1 MPSLVF
7 FSPGWYNPLIKTK
20 GVRSMKR
27 CLVLSDSF
35 KGTLSSPDICRI
47 ARSLHIPGWH
57 IDALPVADGGEG
69 TTDCFL
75 DACGGQRIAL
85 SVSGPF
91 GGTIDGF
98 YGLLPDGTAV
108 VECAAAAGLHQAEG
122 RPDPEAA
129 TTYGVGQLLAHAL
142 DHGAKR
148 LILGLGGSCTN
159 DARAGAAAALGTKF
173 YNEKGE
179 SFVPTGD
186 TLEQIVSY
194 DTAETERLLSGCTV
208 TAMCDIDNPMYG
220 AQGAAAIFAPQK
232 GADKEM
238 VALLDRN
245 LVHLGNLMQQ
255 KTGADIANMPGAGA
269 AGAFGAGI
277 VAFLGGKLQ
286 SGIETVLE
294 CVRFDEL
301 LAGADMVFT
310 GEGQMDSQSL
320 HGKAV
325 IGIAGRAAKKHVPVT
340 VIVGSVGDGA
350 EGGYEM
356 GVSALFSINRRAE
369 SFDISRGKTRQ
380 NFEATM
386 DAIVRLLA
394 LKA

>member
-85 SVSGPF
+85 PVSGPF

-108 VECAAAAGLHQAEG
+108 VECAAAAGLHQTEG

-142 DHGAKR
+142 DRGAKR

-159 DARAGAAAALGTKF
+159 DGGCGAAAALGVRF
-173 YNEKGE
+173 YDRQGRG
-179 SFVPTGD
+179 FVPTGG
-186 TLEQIVSY
+186 TLADI
-194 DTAETERLLSGCTV
+194 ETIDLSGRHPGLRPGVLTV
-208 TAMCDIDNPMYG
+208 MCDIDNPLYG
-220 AQGAAAIFAPQK
+220 ETGAAYIFAPQK
-232 GADKEM
+232 GANDAC
-238 VALLDRN
+238 VQRLDAGLR
-245 LVHLGNLMQQ
+245 HLAAVLHAQL
-255 KTGADIANMPGAGA
+255 GAEVDTLPGGGA
-269 AGAFGAGI
+269 AGGFGAGCAALLCGALRSGI
-277 VAFLGGKLQ
+277 TTVLDTVDFDRRAVGCDLVVTGEGSFDAQSLGGKAI
-286 SGIETVLE
+286 SGVAGRCQKLR
-294 CVRFDEL
+294 VPAAV
-301 LAGADMVFT
+301 LAGRVALTPEQWAPLD
-310 GEGQMDSQSL
+310 L
-320 HGKAV
+320 RAV
-325 IGIAGRAAKKHVPVT
+325 R
-340 VIVGSVGDGA
+340 
-350 EGGYEM
+350 
-356 GVSALFSINRRAE
+356 SINPAGATFEDARANAAAYYRTALE
-369 SFDISRGKTRQ
+369 T
-380 NFEATM
+380 
-386 DAIVRLLA
+386 LL
-394 LKA
+394 KEWK

>member
-85 SVSGPF
+85 PVSGPF

-108 VECAAAAGLHQAEG
+108 VECAAAAGLHQTEG

-159 DARAGAAAALGTKF
+159 DGGCGAAAALGVRF
-173 YNEKGE
+173 YDRQGRG
-179 SFVPTGD
+179 FVPTGG
-186 TLEQIVSY
+186 TLADIEAI
-194 DTAETERLLSGCTV
+194 DLSGRHPGLRPGVLTV
-208 TAMCDIDNPMYG
+208 MCDIDNPLYG
-220 AQGAAAIFAPQK
+220 ETGAAYIFAPQK
-232 GADKEM
+232 GANDAC
-238 VALLDRN
+238 VQRLDAGLR
-245 LVHLGNLMQQ
+245 HLAAVLHAQL
-255 KTGADIANMPGAGA
+255 GAEVDTLPGGGA
-269 AGAFGAGI
+269 AGGFGAGCAALLCGALRSGI
-277 VAFLGGKLQ
+277 TTVLDTVDFDRRAVGCELVVTGEGSFDAQSLGGKAI
-286 SGIETVLE
+286 SGVAGRCQKLR
-294 CVRFDEL
+294 VPAAV
-301 LAGADMVFT
+301 LAGRVALTPEQWAPLDLRAVRGINPT
-310 GEGQMDSQSL
+310 GATLED
-320 HGKAV
+320 ARV
-325 IGIAGRAAKKHVPVT
+325 NAAAYYRT
-340 VIVGSVGDGA
+340 
-350 EGGYEM
+350 
-356 GVSALFSINRRAE
+356 ALE
-369 SFDISRGKTRQ
+369 T
-380 NFEATM
+380 
-386 DAIVRLLA
+386 LL
-394 LKA
+394 KEWK

>member
-85 SVSGPF
+85 PVSGPF

-159 DARAGAAAALGTKF
+159 DGGCGAAAALGVRF
-173 YNEKGE
+173 YDRQGRG
-179 SFVPTGD
+179 FVPTGG
-186 TLEQIVSY
+186 TLADIEAI
-194 DTAETERLLSGCTV
+194 DLSGRHPGLRPGVLTV
-208 TAMCDIDNPMYG
+208 MCDIDNPLYG
-220 AQGAAAIFAPQK
+220 ETGAAYIFAPQK
-232 GADKEM
+232 GANDAC
-238 VALLDRN
+238 VQRLDAGLR
-245 LVHLGNLMQQ
+245 HLAAVLHEQLNAEVDTL
-255 KTGADIANMPGAGA
+255 PGGGA
-269 AGAFGAGI
+269 AGGFGAGCAALLCGALRSGI
-277 VAFLGGKLQ
+277 TTVLDTVDFDRRAVGCDLVVTGEGSFDAQSLGGKAI
-286 SGIETVLE
+286 SGVAGRCQKLH
-294 CVRFDEL
+294 VPAAV
-301 LAGADMVFT
+301 LAGRVALTPEQWAPLD
-310 GEGQMDSQSL
+310 L
-320 HGKAV
+320 RAV
-325 IGIAGRAAKKHVPVT
+325 R
-340 VIVGSVGDGA
+340 
-350 EGGYEM
+350 
-356 GVSALFSINRRAE
+356 SINPT
-369 SFDISRGKTRQ
+369 G
-380 NFEATM
+380 ATLEG
-386 DAIVRLLA
+386 ARVNAAAYYRTALETLL
-394 LKA
+394 KEWK

>member
-85 SVSGPF
+85 PVSGPF

-159 DARAGAAAALGTKF
+159 G
-173 YNEKGE
+173 
-179 SFVPTGD
+179 FVPTGG
-186 TLEQIVSY
+186 TLADI
-194 DTAETERLLSGCTV
+194 DAIDLSGRHPGLRPGVLTV
-208 TAMCDIDNPMYG
+208 MCDIDNPLYG
-220 AQGAAAIFAPQK
+220 ETGAAYIFAPQK
-232 GADKEM
+232 GANDAC
-238 VALLDRN
+238 VQRLDAGLR
-245 LVHLGNLMQQ
+245 HLAAVLHAQL
-255 KTGADIANMPGAGA
+255 GAEVDTLPGGGA
-269 AGAFGAGI
+269 AGGFGAGCAALLCGALRSGI
-277 VAFLGGKLQ
+277 TTVLDTVDFDRRAVGCDLVVTGEGSFDAQSLGGKAI
-286 SGIETVLE
+286 SGVAGRCQKLR
-294 CVRFDEL
+294 VPAAV
-301 LAGADMVFT
+301 LAGRVALTPEQWAPLD
-310 GEGQMDSQSL
+310 L
-320 HGKAV
+320 RAV
-325 IGIAGRAAKKHVPVT
+325 R
-340 VIVGSVGDGA
+340 
-350 EGGYEM
+350 
-356 GVSALFSINRRAE
+356 SINPT
-369 SFDISRGKTRQ
+369 G
-380 NFEATM
+380 ATLE
-386 DAIVRLLA
+386 DARVNAAAYYRTALETLL
-394 LKA
+394 KEWK

>member
-7 FSPGWYNPLIKTK
+7 FPSGWYNPLIKTK

-85 SVSGPF
+85 PVSGPF

-159 DARAGAAAALGTKF
+159 DGGCGAAAALGVRF
-173 YNEKGE
+173 YDRQGR
-179 SFVPTGD
+179 SFVPTGG
-186 TLEQIVSY
+186 TLADI
-194 DTAETERLLSGCTV
+194 ETIDLSGRHPGLRPGVLTV
-208 TAMCDIDNPMYG
+208 MCDIDNPLYG
-220 AQGAAAIFAPQK
+220 ETGAAYIFAPQK
-232 GADKEM
+232 GADDAC
-238 VALLDRN
+238 VQRLDAGLR
-245 LVHLGNLMQQ
+245 HLAAVLHAQL
-255 KTGADIANMPGAGA
+255 GAEVDTLPGGGA
-269 AGAFGAGI
+269 AGGFGAGCAALLCGALRSGI
-277 VAFLGGKLQ
+277 TTVLDTVDFDRRAVGCDLVVTGEGSFDAQSLGGKAI
-286 SGIETVLE
+286 SGVAGRCQKLH
-294 CVRFDEL
+294 VPAAV
-301 LAGADMVFT
+301 LAGRVALTPEQWAPLD
-310 GEGQMDSQSL
+310 L
-320 HGKAV
+320 RAV
-325 IGIAGRAAKKHVPVT
+325 R
-340 VIVGSVGDGA
+340 
-350 EGGYEM
+350 
-356 GVSALFSINRRAE
+356 SINPTGATLEDARANAAAYYRTALE
-369 SFDISRGKTRQ
+369 T
-380 NFEATM
+380 
-386 DAIVRLLA
+386 LL
-394 LKA
+394 KEWK

>member
-85 SVSGPF
+85 PVSGPF

-108 VECAAAAGLHQAEG
+108 VECAAAAGLHQTEG

-159 DARAGAAAALGTKF
+159 DGGCGAAAALGVRF
-173 YNEKGE
+173 YDRQGRG
-179 SFVPTGD
+179 FVPTGG
-186 TLEQIVSY
+186 TLADIEAI
-194 DTAETERLLSGCTV
+194 DLSGRHPGLRPGVLTV
-208 TAMCDIDNPMYG
+208 MCDIDNPLYG
-220 AQGAAAIFAPQK
+220 ETGAAYIFAPQK
-232 GADKEM
+232 GADDAC
-238 VALLDRN
+238 VQRLDAGLRHFAAV
-245 LVHLGNLMQQ
+245 LHAQLGAEVDTL
-255 KTGADIANMPGAGA
+255 PGGGA
-269 AGAFGAGI
+269 AGGFGAGCAALLCGALRSGI
-277 VAFLGGKLQ
+277 TTVLDTVDFDRRAVDCDLVVTGEGSFDAQSLGGKAI
-286 SGIETVLE
+286 SGVAGRCQKLR
-294 CVRFDEL
+294 VPAAV
-301 LAGADMVFT
+301 LAGRVALTPEQWAPLD
-310 GEGQMDSQSL
+310 L
-320 HGKAV
+320 RAV
-325 IGIAGRAAKKHVPVT
+325 R
-340 VIVGSVGDGA
+340 
-350 EGGYEM
+350 
-356 GVSALFSINRRAE
+356 SINPT
-369 SFDISRGKTRQ
+369 G
-380 NFEATM
+380 ATLE
-386 DAIVRLLA
+386 DARVNAAAYYRTALETLL
-394 LKA
+394 KEWK

>member
-7 FSPGWYNPLIKTK
+7 FPSGWYNPLIKTK

-85 SVSGPF
+85 PVSGPF

-159 DARAGAAAALGTKF
+159 DGGCGAAAALGVRF
-173 YNEKGE
+173 YDRQGR
-179 SFVPTGD
+179 SFVPTGG
-186 TLEQIVSY
+186 TLADI
-194 DTAETERLLSGCTV
+194 ETIDLSGRHPGLRPGVLTV
-208 TAMCDIDNPMYG
+208 MCDIDNPLYG
-220 AQGAAAIFAPQK
+220 ETGAAYIFAPQK
-232 GADKEM
+232 GANEAC
-238 VALLDRN
+238 VQRLDAGLR
-245 LVHLGNLMQQ
+245 HLAAVLHAQL
-255 KTGADIANMPGAGA
+255 GAEVDTLPGGGA
-269 AGAFGAGI
+269 AGGFGAGCAALLCGALRSGI
-277 VAFLGGKLQ
+277 TTVLDTVDFDRRAVGCDLVVTGEGSFDAQSLGGKAI
-286 SGIETVLE
+286 SGVAGRCQKLR
-294 CVRFDEL
+294 VPAAV
-301 LAGADMVFT
+301 LAGRVALTPEQWAPLD
-310 GEGQMDSQSL
+310 L
-320 HGKAV
+320 RAV
-325 IGIAGRAAKKHVPVT
+325 R
-340 VIVGSVGDGA
+340 
-350 EGGYEM
+350 
-356 GVSALFSINRRAE
+356 SINPA
-369 SFDISRGKTRQ
+369 G
-380 NFEATM
+380 ATLE
-386 DAIVRLLA
+386 DARVNAAAYYRTALETLL
-394 LKA
+394 KEWK

>member
-85 SVSGPF
+85 PVSGPF
-91 GGTIDGF
+91 DGTIDGF

-108 VECAAAAGLHQAEG
+108 VECAAAAGLHQTEG

-159 DARAGAAAALGTKF
+159 DGGCGAAAALGVRF
-173 YNEKGE
+173 YDRQGRG
-179 SFVPTGD
+179 FVPTGG
-186 TLEQIVSY
+186 TLADI
-194 DTAETERLLSGCTV
+194 ETIDLSGRHPGLRPGVLTV
-208 TAMCDIDNPMYG
+208 MCDIDNPLYG
-220 AQGAAAIFAPQK
+220 ETGAAYIFAPQK
-232 GADKEM
+232 GANDAC
-238 VALLDRN
+238 VQRLDAGLR
-245 LVHLGNLMQQ
+245 HLAAVLHAQL
-255 KTGADIANMPGAGA
+255 GAEVDTLPGGGA
-269 AGAFGAGI
+269 AGGFGAGCAALLCGALRSGI
-277 VAFLGGKLQ
+277 TTVLDTVDFDRRAVGCDLVVTGEGSFDAQSLGGKAI
-286 SGIETVLE
+286 SGVAGRCQKLR
-294 CVRFDEL
+294 VPAAV
-301 LAGADMVFT
+301 LAGRVALTPEQWAPLD
-310 GEGQMDSQSL
+310 L
-320 HGKAV
+320 RAV
-325 IGIAGRAAKKHVPVT
+325 R
-340 VIVGSVGDGA
+340 
-350 EGGYEM
+350 
-356 GVSALFSINRRAE
+356 SINPAGATLEDARANAAAYYRTALE
-369 SFDISRGKTRQ
+369 T
-380 NFEATM
+380 
-386 DAIVRLLA
+386 LL
-394 LKA
+394 KEWK

>member
-85 SVSGPF
+85 PVSGPF

-159 DARAGAAAALGTKF
+159 DGGCGAAAALGVRF
-173 YNEKGE
+173 YDRQGRG
-179 SFVPTGD
+179 FVPTGG
-186 TLEQIVSY
+186 TLADIEAI
-194 DTAETERLLSGCTV
+194 DLSGRHPGLRPGVLTV
-208 TAMCDIDNPMYG
+208 MCDIDNPLYG
-220 AQGAAAIFAPQK
+220 ETGAAYIFAPQK
-232 GADKEM
+232 GANDAC
-238 VALLDRN
+238 VQRLDAGLRHFAAV
-245 LVHLGNLMQQ
+245 LHAQLGAEVDTL
-255 KTGADIANMPGAGA
+255 PGGGA
-269 AGAFGAGI
+269 AGGFGAGCAALLCGALRSGI
-277 VAFLGGKLQ
+277 TTVLDTVDFDRRAVGCDLVVTGEGSFDAQSLGGKAI
-286 SGIETVLE
+286 SGVAGRCQKLR
-294 CVRFDEL
+294 VPAAV
-301 LAGADMVFT
+301 LAGRVALTPEQWAPLD
-310 GEGQMDSQSL
+310 L
-320 HGKAV
+320 RAV
-325 IGIAGRAAKKHVPVT
+325 R
-340 VIVGSVGDGA
+340 
-350 EGGYEM
+350 
-356 GVSALFSINRRAE
+356 SINPT
-369 SFDISRGKTRQ
+369 G
-380 NFEATM
+380 ATLE
-386 DAIVRLLA
+386 DARVNAAAYYRTALETLL
-394 LKA
+394 KEWK

>member
-1 MPSLVF
+1 
-7 FSPGWYNPLIKTK
+7 
-20 GVRSMKR
+20 MKR

-85 SVSGPF
+85 PVSGPF

-159 DARAGAAAALGTKF
+159 DGGCGAAAALGVRF
-173 YNEKGE
+173 YDRQGRG
-179 SFVPTGD
+179 FVPTGG
-186 TLEQIVSY
+186 TLAHIEAI
-194 DTAETERLLSGCTV
+194 DLSGRHPGLRPGVLTV
-208 TAMCDIDNPMYG
+208 MCDIDNPLYG
-220 AQGAAAIFAPQK
+220 ETGAAYIFAPQK
-232 GADKEM
+232 GADDAC
-238 VALLDRN
+238 VQRLDAGLR
-245 LVHLGNLMQQ
+245 HLAAVLHAQL
-255 KTGADIANMPGAGA
+255 GAEVDTLPGGGA
-269 AGAFGAGI
+269 AGGFGAGCAALLCGALRSGI
-277 VAFLGGKLQ
+277 TTVLDTVDFDRRAVGCDLVVTGEGSFDAQSLGGKAI
-286 SGIETVLE
+286 SGVAGRCQKLH
-294 CVRFDEL
+294 VPAAV
-301 LAGADMVFT
+301 LAGRVALTPEQWAPLD
-310 GEGQMDSQSL
+310 L
-320 HGKAV
+320 RAV
-325 IGIAGRAAKKHVPVT
+325 R
-340 VIVGSVGDGA
+340 
-350 EGGYEM
+350 
-356 GVSALFSINRRAE
+356 SINPAGATLEDARANAAAYYRTALE
-369 SFDISRGKTRQ
+369 T
-380 NFEATM
+380 
-386 DAIVRLLA
+386 LL
-394 LKA
+394 KEWK

>member
-1 MPSLVF
+1 
-7 FSPGWYNPLIKTK
+7 
-20 GVRSMKR
+20 MKR

-85 SVSGPF
+85 PVSGPF

-159 DARAGAAAALGTKF
+159 DGGCGAAAALGVRF
-173 YNEKGE
+173 YDQQGCP
-179 SFVPTGD
+179 FVPTGG
-186 TLEQIVSY
+186 TLAHIAAI
-194 DTAETERLLSGCTV
+194 DLSGRHPGLRPGVLTV
-208 TAMCDIDNPMYG
+208 MCDIDNPLYG
-220 AQGAAAIFAPQK
+220 ETGAAYIFAPQK
-232 GADKEM
+232 GADDAC
-238 VALLDRN
+238 VQRLDAGLR
-245 LVHLGNLMQQ
+245 HLAAVLHAQL
-255 KTGADIANMPGAGA
+255 GAEVDTLPGGGA
-269 AGAFGAGI
+269 AGGCGAGCAALLCGALRSGI
-277 VAFLGGKLQ
+277 ATVLDTVDFDRRAAVCSLVVTGEGSFDAQSLGGKAI
-286 SGIETVLE
+286 SGVAGRCQKLH
-294 CVRFDEL
+294 VPAAV
-301 LAGADMVFT
+301 LAGRVALTPEQWVPL
-310 GEGQMDSQSL
+310 GL
-320 HGKAV
+320 RAV
-325 IGIAGRAAKKHVPVT
+325 R
-340 VIVGSVGDGA
+340 
-350 EGGYEM
+350 
-356 GVSALFSINRRAE
+356 SINPAGATLEDARANAAAYYRTALE
-369 SFDISRGKTRQ
+369 T
-380 NFEATM
+380 
-386 DAIVRLLA
+386 LL
-394 LKA
+394 KEWK

>member
-85 SVSGPF
+85 PVSGPF

-159 DARAGAAAALGTKF
+159 DGGCGAAAALGVRF
-173 YNEKGE
+173 LDGAGRA
-179 SFVPTGD
+179 FVPTGG
-186 TLEQIVSY
+186 TLADIEAI
-194 DTAETERLLSGCTV
+194 DLSGRHPGLRPGVLTV
-208 TAMCDIDNPMYG
+208 MCDIDNPLYG
-220 AQGAAAIFAPQK
+220 ETGAAYIFAPQK
-232 GADKEM
+232 GANDAC
-238 VALLDRN
+238 VQRLDAGLR
-245 LVHLGNLMQQ
+245 HLAAVLHEQLNAEVSTL
-255 KTGADIANMPGAGA
+255 PGGGA
-269 AGAFGAGI
+269 AGGFGAGCAALLCGALRSGI
-277 VAFLGGKLQ
+277 TTVLDTVDFDRRAVGCDLVVTGEGSFDAQSLGGKAI
-286 SGIETVLE
+286 SGVAGRCQKLR
-294 CVRFDEL
+294 VPAAV
-301 LAGADMVFT
+301 LAGRVALTPEQWAPLD
-310 GEGQMDSQSL
+310 L
-320 HGKAV
+320 RAV
-325 IGIAGRAAKKHVPVT
+325 R
-340 VIVGSVGDGA
+340 
-350 EGGYEM
+350 
-356 GVSALFSINRRAE
+356 SINPTGATLEDARANAAAYYRTALE
-369 SFDISRGKTRQ
+369 
-380 NFEATM
+380 M
-386 DAIVRLLA
+386 LL
-394 LKA
+394 KEWK

>member
-85 SVSGPF
+85 PVSGPF

-108 VECAAAAGLHQAEG
+108 VECAAAAGLHQTEG

-159 DARAGAAAALGTKF
+159 DGGCGAAAALGVRF
-173 YNEKGE
+173 YDRQGRG
-179 SFVPTGD
+179 FVPTGG
-186 TLEQIVSY
+186 TLADI
-194 DTAETERLLSGCTV
+194 ETIDLSGRHPGLRPGVLTV
-208 TAMCDIDNPMYG
+208 MCDIDNPLYG
-220 AQGAAAIFAPQK
+220 ETGAAYIFAPQK
-232 GADKEM
+232 GANDAC
-238 VALLDRN
+238 VQRLDAGLR
-245 LVHLGNLMQQ
+245 HLAAVLHAQLSAEVD
-255 KTGADIANMPGAGA
+255 TLPGGGA
-269 AGAFGAGI
+269 AGGFGAGCAALLCGALRSGI
-277 VAFLGGKLQ
+277 TTVLDTVDFDRRAVGCDLVVTGEGSFDAQSLGGKAI
-286 SGIETVLE
+286 SGVAGRCQKLH
-294 CVRFDEL
+294 VPAAV
-301 LAGADMVFT
+301 LAGRVALTPEQWAPLD
-310 GEGQMDSQSL
+310 L
-320 HGKAV
+320 WAV
-325 IGIAGRAAKKHVPVT
+325 R
-340 VIVGSVGDGA
+340 
-350 EGGYEM
+350 
-356 GVSALFSINRRAE
+356 SINPAGATLEDARANAAAYYRTALE
-369 SFDISRGKTRQ
+369 T
-380 NFEATM
+380 
-386 DAIVRLLA
+386 LL
-394 LKA
+394 KEWK

>member
-85 SVSGPF
+85 PVSGPF

-159 DARAGAAAALGTKF
+159 DGGCGAAAALGVRF
-173 YNEKGE
+173 YDRQGRG
-179 SFVPTGD
+179 FVPTGG
-186 TLEQIVSY
+186 TLADI
-194 DTAETERLLSGCTV
+194 ETIDLSGRHPGLRPGVLTV
-208 TAMCDIDNPMYG
+208 MCDIDNPLYG
-220 AQGAAAIFAPQK
+220 ETGAAYIFAPQK
-232 GADKEM
+232 GANDAC
-238 VALLDRN
+238 VQRLDAGLR
-245 LVHLGNLMQQ
+245 HLAAVLHAQL
-255 KTGADIANMPGAGA
+255 GAEVDTLPGGGA
-269 AGAFGAGI
+269 AGGFGAGCATLLCGALRSGI
-277 VAFLGGKLQ
+277 TTVLDTVDFDRRAVGCDLVVTGEGSFDAQSLGGKAI
-286 SGIETVLE
+286 SGVAGRCQKLH
-294 CVRFDEL
+294 VPAAV
-301 LAGADMVFT
+301 LAGRVALTPEQWAPLD
-310 GEGQMDSQSL
+310 L
-320 HGKAV
+320 RAV
-325 IGIAGRAAKKHVPVT
+325 R
-340 VIVGSVGDGA
+340 
-350 EGGYEM
+350 
-356 GVSALFSINRRAE
+356 SINPA
-369 SFDISRGKTRQ
+369 G
-380 NFEATM
+380 ATLE
-386 DAIVRLLA
+386 DARVNAAAYYRTALETLL
-394 LKA
+394 KEWK

>member
-85 SVSGPF
+85 PVSGPF

-98 YGLLPDGTAV
+98 YGLLPEGTAV

-159 DARAGAAAALGTKF
+159 DGGCGAAAALGVRF
-173 YNEKGE
+173 YDRQGRG
-179 SFVPTGD
+179 FVPTGG
-186 TLEQIVSY
+186 TLADIEAI
-194 DTAETERLLSGCTV
+194 DLSGRHPGLRPGVLTV
-208 TAMCDIDNPMYG
+208 MCDIDNPLYG
-220 AQGAAAIFAPQK
+220 ETGAAYIFAPQK
-232 GADKEM
+232 GANDAC
-238 VALLDRN
+238 VQRLDAGLRHFAAV
-245 LVHLGNLMQQ
+245 LHAQLGAEVDTL
-255 KTGADIANMPGAGA
+255 PGGGA
-269 AGAFGAGI
+269 AGGFGAGCAALLCGALRSGI
-277 VAFLGGKLQ
+277 TTVLDTVDFDRRAVGCDLVVTGEGSFDAQSLGGKAI
-286 SGIETVLE
+286 SGVAGRCQKLR
-294 CVRFDEL
+294 VPAAV
-301 LAGADMVFT
+301 LAGRVALTPEQWAPLD
-310 GEGQMDSQSL
+310 L
-320 HGKAV
+320 RAV
-325 IGIAGRAAKKHVPVT
+325 R
-340 VIVGSVGDGA
+340 
-350 EGGYEM
+350 
-356 GVSALFSINRRAE
+356 SINPT
-369 SFDISRGKTRQ
+369 G
-380 NFEATM
+380 ATLE
-386 DAIVRLLA
+386 DARVNAAAYYRTALETLL
-394 LKA
+394 KEWK

>member
-85 SVSGPF
+85 PVSGPF

-108 VECAAAAGLHQAEG
+108 VECAAAAGLHQTEG

-159 DARAGAAAALGTKF
+159 DGGCGAAAALGVRF
-173 YNEKGE
+173 YDRQGRG
-179 SFVPTGD
+179 FVPTGG
-186 TLEQIVSY
+186 TLADI
-194 DTAETERLLSGCTV
+194 ETIDLSGRHPSLRPGVLTV
-208 TAMCDIDNPMYG
+208 MCDIDNPLYG
-220 AQGAAAIFAPQK
+220 ETGAAYIFAPQK
-232 GADKEM
+232 GANDSC
-238 VALLDRN
+238 VQRLDAGLR
-245 LVHLGNLMQQ
+245 HLAAVLHAQL
-255 KTGADIANMPGAGA
+255 GAEVDTLPGGGA
-269 AGAFGAGI
+269 AGGFGAGCAALLRGALRSGI
-277 VAFLGGKLQ
+277 TTVLDTVDFDRRAVGCDLVVTGEGSFDAQSLGGKAI
-286 SGIETVLE
+286 SGVAGRCQKLR
-294 CVRFDEL
+294 VPAAV
-301 LAGADMVFT
+301 LAGRVALTPEQWAPLD
-310 GEGQMDSQSL
+310 L
-320 HGKAV
+320 RAV
-325 IGIAGRAAKKHVPVT
+325 R
-340 VIVGSVGDGA
+340 
-350 EGGYEM
+350 
-356 GVSALFSINRRAE
+356 SINPAGATLEDARANAAAYYRTALE
-369 SFDISRGKTRQ
+369 T
-380 NFEATM
+380 
-386 DAIVRLLA
+386 LL
-394 LKA
+394 KEWK

>member
-1 MPSLVF
+1 
-7 FSPGWYNPLIKTK
+7 
-20 GVRSMKR
+20 
-27 CLVLSDSF
+27 
-35 KGTLSSPDICRI
+35 
-47 ARSLHIPGWH
+47 
-57 IDALPVADGGEG
+57 
-69 TTDCFL
+69 
-75 DACGGQRIAL
+75 
-85 SVSGPF
+85 
-91 GGTIDGF
+91 
-98 YGLLPDGTAV
+98 
-108 VECAAAAGLHQAEG
+108 
-122 RPDPEAA
+122 
-129 TTYGVGQLLAHAL
+129 
-142 DHGAKR
+142 
-148 LILGLGGSCTN
+148 
-159 DARAGAAAALGTKF
+159 
-173 YNEKGE
+173 
-179 SFVPTGD
+179 
-186 TLEQIVSY
+186 
-194 DTAETERLLSGCTV
+194 
-208 TAMCDIDNPMYG
+208 
-220 AQGAAAIFAPQK
+220 
-232 GADKEM
+232 
-238 VALLDRN
+238 
-245 LVHLGNLMQQ
+245 
-255 KTGADIANMPGAGA
+255 MPGAGA

-301 LAGADMVFT
+301 LEGADMVFT

-356 GVSALFSINRRAE
+356 GVSAIFSINRRAE